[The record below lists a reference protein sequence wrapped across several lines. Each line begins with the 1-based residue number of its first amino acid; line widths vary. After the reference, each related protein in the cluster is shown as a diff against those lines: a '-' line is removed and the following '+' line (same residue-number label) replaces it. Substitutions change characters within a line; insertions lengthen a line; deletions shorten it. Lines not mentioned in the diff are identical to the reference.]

1 MQSPTPS
8 FSTSLVIA
16 CLLCI
21 TATPVLR
28 SQSQVA
34 SDSAADTRSLPQ
46 TVWYDIT
53 TALTHGM
60 RLGTLTAYDDHTEWT
75 YIGLTTAATLTTFAV
90 DAEFR
95 SMIQRQQESTMRDI
109 TASGDFLGSW
119 GSPIIGGGF
128 YLAGLAAGDEWTRV
142 TGRLAL
148 EAIAYAGIT
157 TSVIK
162 SVSGRSRPYLEQGA
176 FDYTPW
182 QFNTDRT
189 ALPSGHA
196 TMIWSLAS
204 VLDAR
209 IDHPAASVLVYSAAL
224 VTMAHRWHH
233 DSHWLSDTILG
244 AAIGWGI
251 GRAVVAMEE
260 HQSAT
265 DAPVQTSVIPVL
277 APGTAGLHLVVLF

>member
-1 MQSPTPS
+1 M
-8 FSTSLVIA
+8 V
-16 CLLCI
+16 
-21 TATPVLR
+21 
-28 SQSQVA
+28 
-34 SDSAADTRSLPQ
+34 
-46 TVWYDIT
+46 
-53 TALTHGM
+53 
-60 RLGTLTAYDDHTEWT
+60 
-75 YIGLTTAATLTTFAV
+75 
-90 DAEFR
+90 
-95 SMIQRQQESTMRDI
+95 QRQQGSTLRDI

-142 TGRLAL
+142 TGRLTL

-157 TSVIK
+157 TSLIK
-162 SVSGRSRPYLEQGA
+162 SVSGRSRPYLEQGV
-176 FDYTPW
+176 FDYHPW

-196 TMIWSLAS
+196 TMVWSLAS

-224 VTMAHRWHH
+224 VTMGHRWHH
-233 DSHWLSDTILG
+233 DRHWLSDTVLG

-260 HQSAT
+260 QHAT
-265 DAPVQTSVIPVL
+265 HDAAVQTSIIPVL
-277 APGTAGLHLVVLF
+277 APGTAGVHLVMQF